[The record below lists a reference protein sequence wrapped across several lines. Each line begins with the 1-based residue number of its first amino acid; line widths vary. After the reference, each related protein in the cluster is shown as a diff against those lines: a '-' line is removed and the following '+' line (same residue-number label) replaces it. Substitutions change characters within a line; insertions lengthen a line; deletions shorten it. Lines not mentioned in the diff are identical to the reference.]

1 MLHKTPMFKKRY
13 CKRITK
19 DAPPDF
25 SVYSDPSM
33 VYRET
38 MKLSKF
44 GEKFTKKAGI
54 TQLMDDLGS
63 AMAGGDMLMLGG
75 GNPAHIPDVQDL
87 FRKRMEEIMAQPNG
101 FESMIGNYD
110 GSRGNEAFTEIL
122 ATMLRET
129 FGWDITAKNI
139 ALTNGSQNAF
149 FCLFNL
155 FAGDMPDGSKKKI
168 LFPLTPEYIGYA
180 DAGLSEDF
188 FTSQRPSIEL
198 LDDELFKYH
207 VDFDALQVGDE
218 IGAIC
223 VSRPTNPTGNVLTD
237 EEILHL
243 DAIAQEKEIPLII
256 DNAYG
261 TPFPDIIYTEAN
273 PIWNSNTVV
282 CMSLSK
288 FGLPN
293 LRTGIVIAREEIASA
308 IADINGVMHL
318 APGGLG
324 ARLAMEMVRSGEI
337 MKISQNIVQPFYKK
351 KALQTLQWFREE
363 LGSIN
368 CRIHKPEGA
377 LFLWLWF
384 PDLPCTAAQLYERLK
399 ARKTLIV
406 PGSYFFPGLE
416 NEYWQHKHQC
426 IRVTYAQDDHIVHE
440 GVKVIA
446 DEVKKLYG

>member
-1 MLHKTPMFKKRY
+1 MN
-13 CKRITK
+13 
-19 DAPPDF
+19 
-25 SVYSDPSM
+25 
-33 VYRET
+33 
-38 MKLSKF
+38 LSKF
-44 GEKFTKKAGI
+44 GEKFTRKAGI

-75 GNPAHIPDVQDL
+75 GNPAHIPEVQNL
-87 FRKRMEEIMAQPNG
+87 FRDRMMEILSEPKG
-101 FESMIGNYD
+101 FETMIGNYD
-110 GSRGNEAFTEIL
+110 SSRGNEAFITAL
-122 ATMLRET
+122 AEMLQET

-155 FAGDMPDGSKKKI
+155 FAGEISDGSKKKI

-180 DAGLSEDF
+180 DAGLSDDF
-188 FTSQRPSIEL
+188 FTARRPSIEM
-198 LDDELFKYH
+198 LDDGLFKYH
-207 VDFDALQVGDE
+207 VDFDALEVGDD

-237 EEILHL
+237 AEILHL
-243 DAIAQEKEIPLII
+243 DAIAQDKGIPFII

-261 TPFPDIIYTEAN
+261 TPFPDIIYTEAK

-337 MKISQNIVQPFYKK
+337 MRISQEIVQPFYKR
-351 KALQTLQWFREE
+351 KAFQTLKWFQEE
-363 LGSIN
+363 LGDLPV
-368 CRIHKPEGA
+368 RIHKPEGA

-384 PDLPCTAAQLYERLK
+384 QELPCTSAQLYERLK
-399 ARKTLIV
+399 ERNTLII
-406 PGSYFFPGLE
+406 PGHHFFPGLE
-416 NEYWQHKHQC
+416 NEYWQHKHEC
-426 IRVTYAQDDHIVHE
+426 IRVTYAQDDAIVHE

>member
-1 MLHKTPMFKKRY
+1 MN
-13 CKRITK
+13 
-19 DAPPDF
+19 
-25 SVYSDPSM
+25 
-33 VYRET
+33 
-38 MKLSKF
+38 LSKF
-44 GEKFTKKAGI
+44 GEKFTRKAGI

-75 GNPAHIPDVQDL
+75 GNPAHIPEVQDL
-87 FRKRMEEIMAQPNG
+87 FRERMMEILAEPKG

-110 GSRGNEAFTEIL
+110 GTRGNEEFVEAL
-122 ATMLRET
+122 ADMLRET
-129 FGWDITAKNI
+129 FGWKITSKNI

-155 FAGDMPDGSKKKI
+155 FAGEMPDGSKKKI

-180 DAGLSEDF
+180 DAGLSDDF
-188 FTSQRPSIEL
+188 FKAQRPSIEL
-198 LDDELFKYH
+198 LDDGLFKYH
-207 VDFDALQVGDE
+207 VDFDALDVGDD

-237 EEILHL
+237 AEMLHL
-243 DAIAQEKEIPLII
+243 DAIAEDKGIPFII

-261 TPFPDIIYTEAN
+261 TPFPDIIYTEAQ

-308 IADINGVMHL
+308 VADINGVTNL
-318 APGGLG
+318 APGGMG

-337 MKISQNIVQPFYKK
+337 MRISKELVQPFYER
-351 KALQTLQWFREE
+351 KAFQTLQWFREE
-363 LGSIN
+363 LGDIP

-384 PDLPCTAAQLYERLK
+384 QELPCTSKELYERLK
-399 ARKTLIV
+399 ARKTLII
-406 PGSYFFPGLE
+406 PGYHFFPGLE
-416 NEYWQHKHQC
+416 NEYWQHKHEC
-426 IRVTYAQDDHIVHE
+426 IRVTYAQDDAIVQE
-440 GVKVIA
+440 GVKTIA
-446 DEVKKLYG
+446 DEVRKLYA

>member
-1 MLHKTPMFKKRY
+1 
-13 CKRITK
+13 
-19 DAPPDF
+19 
-25 SVYSDPSM
+25 
-33 VYRET
+33 
-38 MKLSKF
+38 
-44 GEKFTKKAGI
+44 
-54 TQLMDDLGS
+54 
-63 AMAGGDMLMLGG
+63 
-75 GNPAHIPDVQDL
+75 
-87 FRKRMEEIMAQPNG
+87 
-101 FESMIGNYD
+101 
-110 GSRGNEAFTEIL
+110 EAL
-122 ATMLRET
+122 AELLRET
-129 FGWDITAKNI
+129 FGWNITAKNI

-155 FAGDMPDGSKKKI
+155 FAGEMPNGSKKKI

-180 DAGLSEDF
+180 DAGLCDDF
-188 FTSQRPSIEL
+188 FTARRPKIEQ
-198 LDDELFKYH
+198 LDDGLFKYH
-207 VDFDALQVGDE
+207 VDFQSLKVGDD

-243 DAIAQEKEIPLII
+243 DAIAKEKEIPFII

-261 TPFPDIIYTEAN
+261 TPFPNIIYTEAQ

-308 IADINGVMHL
+308 IAEINGVMHL

-324 ARLAMEMVRSGEI
+324 AKLAMEMVRSGEI
-337 MKISQNIVQPFYKK
+337 MRISREIVQPFYKH
-351 KALQTLQWFREE
+351 KAFQTLEWFREE
-363 LGSIN
+363 LGDLP

-384 PDLPCTAAQLYERLK
+384 PDLPCTSAKLYERLK
-399 ARKTLIV
+399 QRKTLVV

-416 NEYWQHKHQC
+416 DEEWQHKHEC
-426 IRVTYAQDDHIVHE
+426 IRVTYAQDDAVVHE
-440 GVKVIA
+440 GVKIIA
-446 DEVKKLYG
+446 EEVKRLYG

>member
-1 MLHKTPMFKKRY
+1 
-13 CKRITK
+13 
-19 DAPPDF
+19 
-25 SVYSDPSM
+25 
-33 VYRET
+33 

-44 GEKFTKKAGI
+44 GEKFTRKAGI

-75 GNPAHIPDVQDL
+75 GNPAHIPAVQDR
-87 FRKRMEEIMAQPNG
+87 FRKRMLDILEEPSD

-110 GSRGNEAFTEIL
+110 GSRGNAAFIEAL
-122 ATMLRET
+122 AEMLRET
-129 FGWDITAKNI
+129 FGWDIGPENI

-155 FAGDMPDGSKKKI
+155 FAGEMPDGSKKKV

-180 DAGLSEDF
+180 DAGLSDDF
-188 FTSQRPSIEL
+188 FAARRPSIEL
-198 LDDELFKYH
+198 LDDGLFKYH
-207 VDFDALQVGDE
+207 VDFDALKIGDD

-237 EEILHL
+237 EEMLHL
-243 DAIAQEKEIPLII
+243 DVLAQDKGIPFII

-261 TPFPDIIYTEAN
+261 TPFPDIIYTEAK
-273 PIWNSNTVV
+273 PLWNENTVG

-318 APGGLG
+318 APGGIG
-324 ARLAMEMVRSGEI
+324 PRLAIELIRNGEI
-337 MKISQNIVQPFYKK
+337 MQMSREIVQPFYKK
-351 KALQTLQWFREE
+351 KAFQALEWFREE
-363 LGSIN
+363 LGDVPY
-368 CRIHKPEGA
+368 RIHKPEGA

-384 PDLPCTAAQLYERLK
+384 QELPCTSAQLYDRLK
-399 ARKTLIV
+399 VRNTLII
-406 PGSYFFPGLE
+406 PGHHFFPGLE
-416 NEYWQHKHQC
+416 KEYWQHKHEC
-426 IRVTYAQDDHIVHE
+426 IRVTYAQDDNVVHE
-440 GVKVIA
+440 GIKVIA
-446 DEVKKLYG
+446 DEIKKLYSSSFDSSIGMG

>member
-1 MLHKTPMFKKRY
+1 MHF
-13 CKRITK
+13 
-19 DAPPDF
+19 
-25 SVYSDPSM
+25 
-33 VYRET
+33 
-38 MKLSKF
+38 SKF
-44 GEKFTKKAGI
+44 GEKFTRKAGI
-54 TQLMDDLGS
+54 TQLMDDLGA
-63 AMAGGDMLMLGG
+63 AMAKGDMLMLGG
-75 GNPAHIPDVQDL
+75 GNPAHIPDVQDR
-87 FRKRMEEIMAQPNG
+87 FRERMEAILAEPRG
-101 FESMIGNYD
+101 FETMIGNYD
-110 GSRGNEAFTEIL
+110 GSRGNEAFIEAL
-122 ATMLRET
+122 AEMLHDS
-129 FGWDITAKNI
+129 FGWNVSARNI

-180 DAGLSEDF
+180 DAGLCEDF
-188 FTSQRPSIEL
+188 FTARRPSIEL
-198 LDDELFKYH
+198 LEDGLFKYH
-207 VDFDALQVGDE
+207 VDFQALEVGDD

-237 EEILHL
+237 EEIRHL
-243 DAIAQEKEIPLII
+243 DAIAQEKGIPFII

-261 TPFPDIIYTEAN
+261 TPFPDIIYTEAQ

-324 ARLAMEMVRSGEI
+324 QRLALEMVRTGEI
-337 MKISQNIVQPFYKK
+337 MRISQEIIQPFYKR
-351 KALQTLQWFREE
+351 KAFQTLELFQRE
-363 LGSIN
+363 LGEVP
-368 CRIHKPEGA
+368 CKIHKPEGA

-384 PDLPCTAAQLYERLK
+384 QDLPITAAELYERLK
-399 ARKTLIV
+399 ERNTLIV

-416 NEYWQHKHQC
+416 TEDWQHKHEC
-426 IRVTYAQDDHIVHE
+426 IRVTYAQDDAVVAE
-440 GVKVIA
+440 GVKIIC
-446 DEVKKLYG
+446 DEVKKLYS